1 MKSGTL
7 LLLALST
14 TVSFIG
20 TYFFNLTAENAEMFL
35 ALLSV
40 VFLDGFMGI
49 SAAVKRGNFETRKA
63 LKVIQTAVVWVI
75 ILAVVL
81 IVESAYKISWL
92 TETILFPFII
102 FQLTSALK
110 NAANAELIQTGVLKN
125 ILDKID
131 NHKDLKNLKE
141 EESEE
146 NI

>member
-49 SAAVKRGNFETRKA
+49 SSAVKRGNFETRKA
-63 LKVIQTAVVWVI
+63 KMLHTRK
-75 ILAVVL
+75 
-81 IVESAYKISWL
+81 SK
-92 TETILFPFII
+92 
-102 FQLTSALK
+102 
-110 NAANAELIQTGVLKN
+110 ANGRRM
-125 ILDKID
+125 
-131 NHKDLKNLKE
+131 
-141 EESEE
+141 
-146 NI
+146 

>member
-1 MKSGTL
+1 MKTGTL
-7 LLLALST
+7 LLLSLST
-14 TVSFIG
+14 LVSFIG

-35 ALLSV
+35 ALLAV

-75 ILAVVL
+75 ILAVIL
-81 IVESAYKISWL
+81 IIEGAYKISWL
-92 TETILFPFII
+92 SETILFPFII

-110 NAANAELIQTGVLKN
+110 NAANAELIQTGALKS

-131 NHKDLKNLKE
+131 NHKDLKNLVDEKKE
-141 EESEE
+141 DE
-146 NI
+146 